1 MIISKA
7 AKTTRKSM
15 FENVE
20 MLDGD
25 FLFQKQKALISIQ
38 LIQLTSLIID
48 DNSLSNEA
56 EKCTQTQMI
65 KVDLSQLI

>member
-20 MLDGD
+20 MLDGG

-48 DNSLSNEA
+48 DNSLLNEA
-56 EKCTQTQMI
+56 EKCTQTEMI

>member
-1 MIISKA
+1 
-7 AKTTRKSM
+7 M

-25 FLFQKQKALISIQ
+25 FLCQKQKALISIQ
-38 LIQLTSLIID
+38 LIQLTSLIIH

-56 EKCTQTQMI
+56 EKCTQTEMI

>member
-1 MIISKA
+1 
-7 AKTTRKSM
+7 M

-25 FLFQKQKALISIQ
+25 FLCQKQKALISIQ

-56 EKCTQTQMI
+56 EKCTQTEMI

>member
-20 MLDGD
+20 MLDGG

-56 EKCTQTQMI
+56 EKCTQTEMI

>member
-1 MIISKA
+1 
-7 AKTTRKSM
+7 M

-20 MLDGD
+20 MLDGGL
-25 FLFQKQKALISIQ
+25 LFQKQKALISIQ

-56 EKCTQTQMI
+56 EKCTQTEMI

>member
-1 MIISKA
+1 
-7 AKTTRKSM
+7 M
-15 FENVE
+15 FQNVD

-25 FLFQKQKALISIQ
+25 ILFQKQKAFISIQ
-38 LIQLTSLIID
+38 LIQLTSLILD

-56 EKCTQTQMI
+56 EKCTQTEMK

>member
-7 AKTTRKSM
+7 AKTTLKSM

-20 MLDGD
+20 MLDGG

-56 EKCTQTQMI
+56 EKCTQTEMI

>member
-20 MLDGD
+20 MLDGG

-38 LIQLTSLIID
+38 LIQLTSLITD
-48 DNSLSNEA
+48 DNPLSNEA
-56 EKCTQTQMI
+56 EKCTQTEMI

>member
-1 MIISKA
+1 
-7 AKTTRKSM
+7 M

-20 MLDGD
+20 MLDGG

-56 EKCTQTQMI
+56 EKCTQTEMI

>member
-1 MIISKA
+1 MIIPKA

-15 FENVE
+15 FQNVD

-25 FLFQKQKALISIQ
+25 ILFQKQKAFISIQ
-38 LIQLTSLIID
+38 LIQLTPLILD

-56 EKCTQTQMI
+56 EKCTQTEMI

>member
-20 MLDGD
+20 MLDGG

>member
-7 AKTTRKSM
+7 AKTTLKSM

-20 MLDGD
+20 MLDGG

>member
-20 MLDGD
+20 MLDGG

-38 LIQLTSLIID
+38 LIQLTSLIIH

-56 EKCTQTQMI
+56 EKCTQIEMI